1 MNHNVSTLAV
11 NQWRQK
17 LDHAQRSHE
26 LEKGRYEVL
35 KMAAS
40 DENIVDTLQVLC
52 EKANAYNE
60 EMFCSVLRLNE
71 EEGTLHPTAAYRL
84 PEFYC
89 EALEGVKIGQGV
101 GSCGTA
107 AFRKERVIV
116 EDINTHPFWTQY
128 KGLALSAGLQSCW
141 SEPIIGHD
149 GKCYGTFAM
158 YYAEPK
164 TPSNEDLSF
173 IEASA
178 NLAAI
183 VFENKQ
189 NREQLINANKE
200 LEKTLDTRSNELFLA
215 NQKLEQAIEE
225 QRRSHLNKVAFEKME
240 TTTSLVVGIAHELNT
255 PIGVTVTSLS
265 ATQSIIQDIAKKIDQ
280 GTPLSRSALQ
290 NELNNAMELLGLG
303 SSSLLEANSLL
314 EKFKAINTKEYM
326 CENSYFSLIEFFNE
340 LKSSLEHVLVNHTL
354 ELDIAP
360 VEVSISKVGLSQVF
374 TQLIENSIQHGFKQ
388 SSGGTIT
395 LHVNQVGHELHI
407 NYQDNGVGIAD
418 DIADKIFEPFYVSN
432 REHKGLGLGLNMV
445 TNVVRNMFHGDIKIQ
460 PAPVGARFE
469 IIIPI
474 SSH

>member
-1 MNHNVSTLAV
+1 
-11 NQWRQK
+11 
-17 LDHAQRSHE
+17 
-26 LEKGRYEVL
+26 
-35 KMAAS
+35 
-40 DENIVDTLQVLC
+40 
-52 EKANAYNE
+52 
-60 EMFCSVLRLNE
+60 
-71 EEGTLHPTAAYRL
+71 
-84 PEFYC
+84 
-89 EALEGVKIGQGV
+89 
-101 GSCGTA
+101 
-107 AFRKERVIV
+107 
-116 EDINTHPFWTQY
+116 
-128 KGLALSAGLQSCW
+128 
-141 SEPIIGHD
+141 
-149 GKCYGTFAM
+149 
-158 YYAEPK
+158 
-164 TPSNEDLSF
+164 
-173 IEASA
+173 
-178 NLAAI
+178 
-183 VFENKQ
+183 
-189 NREQLINANKE
+189 
-200 LEKTLDTRSNELFLA
+200 
-215 NQKLEQAIEE
+215 
-225 QRRSHLNKVAFEKME
+225 ME

-265 ATQSIIQDIAKKIDQ
+265 ATQSIIQDIAKKIDE

-290 NELNNAMELLGLG
+290 NELNNALELLGLG

-340 LKSSLEHVLVNHTL
+340 LKSSLQHVLVNHTL

-432 REHKGLGLGLNMV
+432 RDHKGLGLGLNMV